1 MRNPAATRRPTLLA
15 IVADLAPL
23 AMTMHSLGIVS
34 QTSSRDGDVHGEEYG
49 LPNADLIIVAPVSTT
64 SATAEWL
71 GRHGPSFAAISSGSA
86 PVTAGRPLASSGR
99 YAEFRVSMTPSAGF
113 AVLSRP
119 DGGSET
125 SGREGPFLFDHVS
138 CVVPRLD
145 LLTTDLGDL
154 GEPDETWIGRRW
166 FPDFSVESA
175 FVLFDGSYLELAAP
189 TTGDGVFGDRLSRSG
204 PGLIF
209 ACIRPVNSAAL
220 RLALS
225 NPGLPFGPP
234 QAVRAAL
241 RPAQEAVSI
250 GTAHTLSRKS
260 ASGLVLTLFDTDWPW
275 SALGPNS

>member
-1 MRNPAATRRPTLLA
+1 MQNCAAMRRPTLLA

-23 AMTMHSLGIVS
+23 AMTMRSLGIMS
-34 QTSSRDGDVHGEEYG
+34 QRSSRDGDVHGEEYG

-64 SATAEWL
+64 STTAEWL
-71 GRHGPSFAAISSGSA
+71 GCHGPSFAAISSSSA
-86 PVTAGRPLASSGR
+86 PGTAGRPLASSGR

-113 AVLSRP
+113 AVLSRA

-125 SGREGPFLFDHVS
+125 SGREAPFLFDHVS

-145 LLTTDLGDL
+145 LLAADLGDL
-154 GEPDETWIGRRW
+154 GELDKTCIGRRW

-189 TTGDGVFGDRLSRSG
+189 TTGHGIFGDRLSQSG

-209 ACIRPVNSAAL
+209 ACIRPANGAAL
-220 RLALS
+220 KLALS
-225 NPGLPFGPP
+225 NPWLRFGPP

-241 RPAQEAVSI
+241 RPGQEAISI

-260 ASGLVLTLFDTDWPW
+260 ASGLMLTVFDTDWPW
-275 SALGPNS
+275 VALGPNS